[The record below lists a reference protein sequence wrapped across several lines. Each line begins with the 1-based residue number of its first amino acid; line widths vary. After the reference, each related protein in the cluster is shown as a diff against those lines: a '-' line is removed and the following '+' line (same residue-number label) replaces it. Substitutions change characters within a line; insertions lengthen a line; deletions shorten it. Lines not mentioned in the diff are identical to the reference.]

1 MNELTTVK
9 KEVAMSFDDQM
20 RMAEVMAKSGLL
32 PKTLDTKEKVFI
44 ALQWGVELG
53 LSPMAAATNIA
64 VINGKPT
71 LSADIMHAIVRNNPE
86 YAGAEWKRQDDN
98 TAEVIVK
105 RKNANITETFRGYYD
120 IEMARRA
127 NLLGKDNWKA
137 YPARMLKHRAL
148 SFALRDAFP
157 DVLAGL
163 YSPDEL
169 SIDNQPS
176 QVQPKENYQSYE
188 MAEKTEPEQTAR
200 LEPLDSESGTTPAP
214 EQKEKTPEEFYTEG
228 TAKLLATAAKLG
240 ESLPESIHSHYARKI
255 NELKLIKNPERRFFE
270 TKDLV
275 ELLQKEV
282 EHLGINNKPQEEIF

>member
-20 RMAEVMAKSGLL
+20 KMAEVMAKSGLL
-32 PKTLDTKEKVFI
+32 PKALDTKEKVFI

-53 LSPMAAATNIA
+53 LTPMAAATNIA

-86 YAGAEWKRQDDN
+86 YAGAEWKKQDEQA
-98 TAEVIVK
+98 AEVLVK
-105 RKNANITETFRGYYD
+105 RKNANMTETFRGYYD
-120 IEMARRA
+120 IEMAKRA
-127 NLLGKDNWKA
+127 NLLSKENWRA

-169 SIDNQPS
+169 SGDNQPA
-176 QVQPKENYQSYE
+176 QNQKQGNYQTYE
-188 MAEKTEPEQTAR
+188 MAEKTEPEQEAM
-200 LEPLDSESGTTPAP
+200 LKPSEAEPCTNPVP
-214 EQKEKTPEEFYTEG
+214 EKEKSPEDFYKEG
-228 TAKLLATAAKLG
+228 TANLLATAAKLG
-240 ESLPESIHSHYARKI
+240 ESLPESIHAHYAKKI
-255 NELKLIKNPERRFFE
+255 AELKLIKNPEKRFFD
-270 TKDLV
+270 TKELV

-282 EHLGINNKPQEEIF
+282 EHLEADKQPQSEIF

>member
-32 PKTLDTKEKVFI
+32 PKALDTKEKVFI

-53 LSPMAAATNIA
+53 LTPMAAATNIA

-86 YAGAEWKRQDDN
+86 YAGAEWKKQDEQA
-98 TAEVIVK
+98 AEVLVK
-105 RKNANITETFRGYYD
+105 RKNANMTETFRGYYD
-120 IEMARRA
+120 IEMAKRA
-127 NLLGKDNWKA
+127 NLLSKDNWRA

-163 YSPDEL
+163 YSPDDL
-169 SIDNQPS
+169 SGDNQPA
-176 QVQPKENYQSYE
+176 QNQKQYQSYE
-188 MAEKTEPEQTAR
+188 MAEKTEPEQEAT
-200 LEPLDSESGTTPAP
+200 LEPLGAEPCTNQVP
-214 EQKEKTPEEFYTEG
+214 EKEKSPEDFYREG
-228 TAKLLATAAKLG
+228 TANLLATAAKLG
-240 ESLPESIHSHYARKI
+240 ESLPESIHNHYAKKI
-255 NELKLIKNPERRFFE
+255 NELKLIKNPEKRFFD
-270 TKDLV
+270 TKELV

-282 EHLGINNKPQEEIF
+282 EHLETSQKPQSEIF

>member
-32 PKTLDTKEKVFI
+32 PKALDTKEKVFI

-53 LSPMAAATNIA
+53 LTPMAAATNIA

-86 YAGAEWKRQDDN
+86 YAGAEWKKQDEQA
-98 TAEVIVK
+98 AEVLVK
-105 RKNANITETFRGYYD
+105 RKNANMTETFRGYYD
-120 IEMARRA
+120 IEMAKRA
-127 NLLGKDNWKA
+127 NLLSKENWRA

-163 YSPDEL
+163 YSPDDL
-169 SIDNQPS
+169 SGDNQPA
-176 QVQPKENYQSYE
+176 QNQKQGNYQSYE
-188 MAEKTEPEQTAR
+188 MAEKTEPEQEAT
-200 LEPLDSESGTTPAP
+200 LEPLGAEPCTNPAP
-214 EQKEKTPEEFYTEG
+214 EKEKSPEDFYREG
-228 TAKLLATAAKLG
+228 TAGLLATAAKLG
-240 ESLPESIHSHYARKI
+240 EILPESIHNHYAKKI
-255 NELKLIKNPERRFFE
+255 NELKLIKNPEKRFFD
-270 TKDLV
+270 TKELV

-282 EHLGINNKPQEEIF
+282 EHLEADKQPQSEIF

>member
-32 PKTLDTKEKVFI
+32 PKALDTKEKVFI

-53 LSPMAAATNIA
+53 LTPMAAATNIA

-86 YAGAEWKRQDDN
+86 YAGAEWKKQDEQA
-98 TAEVIVK
+98 AEVLVK
-105 RKNANITETFRGYYD
+105 RKNANMTETFRGYYD
-120 IEMARRA
+120 IEMAKRA
-127 NLLGKDNWKA
+127 NLLSKENWRA

-163 YSPDEL
+163 YSPDDL
-169 SIDNQPS
+169 SGDNQPA
-176 QVQPKENYQSYE
+176 QNQKQGNYQSYE
-188 MAEKTEPEQTAR
+188 MAEKTEPEQEAT
-200 LEPLDSESGTTPAP
+200 LEPSGAEPCTNPVP
-214 EQKEKTPEEFYTEG
+214 EKEKSPEDFYREG
-228 TAKLLATAAKLG
+228 TANLLATAAKLG
-240 ESLPESIHSHYARKI
+240 ESLPESIHNHYAKKI
-255 NELKLIKNPERRFFE
+255 NELKLIKNPEKRFFD
-270 TKDLV
+270 TKELV

-282 EHLGINNKPQEEIF
+282 EHLEATQKPQNEIF

>member
-32 PKTLDTKEKVFI
+32 PKALDTKEKVFI

-53 LSPMAAATNIA
+53 LTPMAAATNIA

-86 YAGAEWKRQDDN
+86 YAGAEWKKQDEQA
-98 TAEVIVK
+98 AEVLVK
-105 RKNANITETFRGYYD
+105 RKNANMTETFRGYYD
-120 IEMARRA
+120 IEMAKRA
-127 NLLGKDNWKA
+127 NLLSKDNWRA

-163 YSPDEL
+163 YSPDDL
-169 SIDNQPS
+169 SGDNQPA
-176 QVQPKENYQSYE
+176 QNQKQYQSYE
-188 MAEKTEPEQTAR
+188 MAEKTEPEQEAT
-200 LEPLDSESGTTPAP
+200 LEPLGAEPCTNQVP
-214 EQKEKTPEEFYTEG
+214 EKEKSPEDFYREG
-228 TAKLLATAAKLG
+228 TANLLATAAKLG
-240 ESLPESIHSHYARKI
+240 EILPESIHNHYAKKI
-255 NELKLIKNPERRFFE
+255 NELKLIKNPEKRFFD
-270 TKDLV
+270 TKELV

-282 EHLGINNKPQEEIF
+282 EHLEATQKPQNEIF

>member
-20 RMAEVMAKSGLL
+20 KMAEVMAKSGLL
-32 PKTLDTKEKVFI
+32 PKALDTKEKVFI

-53 LSPMAAATNIA
+53 LTPMAAATNIA

-86 YAGAEWKRQDDN
+86 YAGAEWKKQDEQA
-98 TAEVIVK
+98 AEVLVK
-105 RKNANITETFRGYYD
+105 RKNANMTETFRGYYD
-120 IEMARRA
+120 IEMAKRA
-127 NLLGKDNWKA
+127 NLLSKENWRV

-169 SIDNQPS
+169 SGDNQPA
-176 QVQPKENYQSYE
+176 QNQKQGNYQTYE
-188 MAEKTEPEQTAR
+188 MAEKTEPEQEATLKPSGA
-200 LEPLDSESGTTPAP
+200 EPCTNPVQENEKSP
-214 EQKEKTPEEFYTEG
+214 EDFYREG
-228 TAKLLATAAKLG
+228 TAGLLATAAKLG
-240 ESLPESIHSHYARKI
+240 ESLPESIHSHYAKKI
-255 NELKLIKNPERRFFE
+255 AELKLIKNPEKRFFD
-270 TKDLV
+270 TKELV

-282 EHLGINNKPQEEIF
+282 EHLEAGKQPQSEIF

>member
-20 RMAEVMAKSGLL
+20 KMAEVMAKSGLL
-32 PKTLDTKEKVFI
+32 PKALDTKEKVFI

-53 LSPMAAATNIA
+53 LTPMAAATNIA

-86 YAGAEWKRQDDN
+86 YAGAEWKKQDEQA
-98 TAEVIVK
+98 AEVLVK
-105 RKNANITETFRGYYD
+105 RKNANMTETFRGYYD
-120 IEMARRA
+120 IEMAKRA
-127 NLLGKDNWKA
+127 NLLSKDNWRA
-137 YPARMLKHRAL
+137 YTARMLKHRAL

-169 SIDNQPS
+169 SGENQPA
-176 QVQPKENYQSYE
+176 QNQKQYQSYE
-188 MAEKTEPEQTAR
+188 MAEKMELGQEAT
-200 LEPLDSESGTTPAP
+200 LEPLGAEPCTNPIP
-214 EQKEKTPEEFYTEG
+214 EKEKSPEDFYKEG
-228 TAKLLATAAKLG
+228 TAGLLAMAAKLG
-240 ESLPESIHSHYARKI
+240 ESLPESIHAHYAKKI
-255 NELKLIKNPERRFFE
+255 AELKLIKNPEKRFFD
-270 TKDLV
+270 TKELV

-282 EHLGINNKPQEEIF
+282 EHLEAGKQPQSEIF

>member
-32 PKTLDTKEKVFI
+32 PKALDTKEKVFI

-53 LSPMAAATNIA
+53 LTPMAAATNIA

-86 YAGAEWKRQDDN
+86 YAGAEWKKQDEQA
-98 TAEVIVK
+98 AEVLVK
-105 RKNANITETFRGYYD
+105 RKNANMTETFRGYYD
-120 IEMARRA
+120 IEMAKRA
-127 NLLGKDNWKA
+127 NLLSKENWRA

-163 YSPDEL
+163 YSPDDL
-169 SIDNQPS
+169 SGDNQPA
-176 QVQPKENYQSYE
+176 QNQKQGNYQSYE
-188 MAEKTEPEQTAR
+188 MAEKTEPEQEAT
-200 LEPLDSESGTTPAP
+200 LEPLGAEPCTNQVP
-214 EQKEKTPEEFYTEG
+214 EKEKSPEDFYREG
-228 TAKLLATAAKLG
+228 TANLLATAAKLG
-240 ESLPESIHSHYARKI
+240 ESLPESIHNHYAKKI
-255 NELKLIKNPERRFFE
+255 NELKLIKNPEKRFFD
-270 TKDLV
+270 TKELV

-282 EHLGINNKPQEEIF
+282 EHLETSQKPQSEIF

>member
-9 KEVAMSFDDQM
+9 KEVAMTFDDQM

-32 PKTLDTKEKVFI
+32 PKALDTKEKVFI

-53 LSPMAAATNIA
+53 LTPMAAATNIA

-86 YAGAEWKRQDDN
+86 YAGAEWKKQDEQA
-98 TAEVIVK
+98 AEVLVK
-105 RKNANITETFRGYYD
+105 RKNANMTETFRGYYD
-120 IEMARRA
+120 IEMAKRA
-127 NLLGKDNWKA
+127 NLLSKENWKA
-137 YPARMLKHRAL
+137 YTARMLKHRAL

-169 SIDNQPS
+169 SGENQPS
-176 QVQPKENYQSYE
+176 QNQKQGNYQSYE
-188 MAEKTEPEQTAR
+188 MAEKTEPEQEAT
-200 LEPLDSESGTTPAP
+200 LEPLGAEPCTNPAP
-214 EQKEKTPEEFYTEG
+214 EKEKSPEDFYREG
-228 TAKLLATAAKLG
+228 TANLLATAAKLG
-240 ESLPESIHSHYARKI
+240 EILPESIHNHYAKKI
-255 NELKLIKNPERRFFE
+255 NELKLIKNPEKRFFD
-270 TKDLV
+270 TKELV

-282 EHLGINNKPQEEIF
+282 EHLEATQKPQNEIF

>member
-9 KEVAMSFDDQM
+9 KEVAMTFDDQM

-32 PKTLDTKEKVFI
+32 PKALDTKEKVFI

-53 LSPMAAATNIA
+53 LTPMAAATNIA

-86 YAGAEWKRQDDN
+86 YAGAEWKKQDEQS
-98 TAEVIVK
+98 AEVLVR
-105 RKNANITETFRGYYD
+105 RKNANMTETFRGYYD
-120 IEMARRA
+120 IEMAKRA
-127 NLLGKDNWKA
+127 NLLSKENWRA

-169 SIDNQPS
+169 SGENQPA
-176 QVQPKENYQSYE
+176 QNQKQGNYQTYE
-188 MAEKTEPEQTAR
+188 MAEKTEPEQEATLKPLGA
-200 LEPLDSESGTTPAP
+200 EPCTNPVP
-214 EQKEKTPEEFYTEG
+214 EKEKSPEDFYKEG
-228 TAKLLATAAKLG
+228 TANLLATAAKLG
-240 ESLPESIHSHYARKI
+240 ESLPESIHAHYAKKI
-255 NELKLIKNPERRFFE
+255 AELKLIKNPEKRFFD
-270 TKDLV
+270 TKELV

-282 EHLGINNKPQEEIF
+282 EHLEATQKPQNEIF

>member
-32 PKTLDTKEKVFI
+32 PKALDTKEKVFI

-53 LSPMAAATNIA
+53 LTPMAAATNIA

-86 YAGAEWKRQDDN
+86 YAGAEWKKQDEQA
-98 TAEVIVK
+98 AEVLVK
-105 RKNANITETFRGYYD
+105 RKNANMTETFRGYYD
-120 IEMARRA
+120 IEMAKRA
-127 NLLGKDNWKA
+127 NLLSKENWKA
-137 YPARMLKHRAL
+137 YTARMLKHRAL

-169 SIDNQPS
+169 SGENQPA
-176 QVQPKENYQSYE
+176 QNQKQGNYQSYE
-188 MAEKTEPEQTAR
+188 MAEKTEPEQEATLKP
-200 LEPLDSESGTTPAP
+200 LEVEPCTNQVP
-214 EQKEKTPEEFYTEG
+214 EKEKSPEDFYKEG
-228 TAKLLATAAKLG
+228 TAGLLATAAKLG
-240 ESLPESIHSHYARKI
+240 ESLPESIHSHYAKKI
-255 NELKLIKNPERRFFE
+255 AELKLIKNPEKRFFD
-270 TKDLV
+270 TKELV

-282 EHLGINNKPQEEIF
+282 EHLEATQKPQNEIF

>member
-9 KEVAMSFDDQM
+9 KEVAMTFDDQM

-32 PKTLDTKEKVFI
+32 PKALDTKEKVFI

-53 LSPMAAATNIA
+53 LTPMAAATNIA

-86 YAGAEWKRQDDN
+86 YAGAEWKKQDEQA
-98 TAEVIVK
+98 AEVLVK
-105 RKNANITETFRGYYD
+105 RKNANMTETFRGYYD
-120 IEMARRA
+120 IEMAKRA
-127 NLLGKDNWKA
+127 NLLSKDNWRA

-163 YSPDEL
+163 YSPDDL
-169 SIDNQPS
+169 SGDNQPA
-176 QVQPKENYQSYE
+176 QNQKQYQSYE
-188 MAEKTEPEQTAR
+188 MAEKTEPEQEAT
-200 LEPLDSESGTTPAP
+200 LEPLGAEPCTNQVP
-214 EQKEKTPEEFYTEG
+214 EKEKSPEDFYREG
-228 TAKLLATAAKLG
+228 TANLLATAAKLG
-240 ESLPESIHSHYARKI
+240 EILPESIHNHYAKKI
-255 NELKLIKNPERRFFE
+255 NELKLIKNPEKRFFD
-270 TKDLV
+270 TKELV

-282 EHLGINNKPQEEIF
+282 EHLEATQKPQNEIF

>member
-9 KEVAMSFDDQM
+9 KEVAMTFDDQM

-32 PKTLDTKEKVFI
+32 PKALDTKEKVFI

-53 LSPMAAATNIA
+53 LTPMAAATNIA

-86 YAGAEWKRQDDN
+86 YAGAEWKKQDEQA
-98 TAEVIVK
+98 AEVLVK
-105 RKNANITETFRGYYD
+105 RKNANMTETFRGYYD
-120 IEMARRA
+120 IEMAKRA
-127 NLLGKDNWKA
+127 NLLSKENWKA

-163 YSPDEL
+163 YSPDDL
-169 SIDNQPS
+169 SGENQPA
-176 QVQPKENYQSYE
+176 QNQKQGNYQSYE
-188 MAEKTEPEQTAR
+188 MAEKTEPEQEAA
-200 LEPLDSESGTTPAP
+200 LEPLGAEPCTNPAP
-214 EQKEKTPEEFYTEG
+214 EKEKSPEDFYKEG
-228 TAKLLATAAKLG
+228 TADLLATAAKLG
-240 ESLPESIHSHYARKI
+240 ESLPESIHAHYAKKI
-255 NELKLIKNPERRFFE
+255 NELKLIKNPEKRFFD
-270 TKDLV
+270 TKELV

-282 EHLGINNKPQEEIF
+282 EHLEADKQPQSEIF

>member
-20 RMAEVMAKSGLL
+20 KMAEVMAKSGLL
-32 PKTLDTKEKVFI
+32 PKALDTKEKVFI

-53 LSPMAAATNIA
+53 LTPMAAATNIA

-86 YAGAEWKRQDDN
+86 YAGAEWKKQDEQA
-98 TAEVIVK
+98 AEVLVK
-105 RKNANITETFRGYYD
+105 RKNANMTETFRGYYD
-120 IEMARRA
+120 IEMAKRA
-127 NLLGKDNWKA
+127 NLLSKENWRA

-169 SIDNQPS
+169 SGDNQPA
-176 QVQPKENYQSYE
+176 QNQKQGNYQTYE
-188 MAEKTEPEQTAR
+188 MAEKTEPEQEATLKPSGA
-200 LEPLDSESGTTPAP
+200 EPCTNPVP
-214 EQKEKTPEEFYTEG
+214 EKEKSPEDFYKEG
-228 TAKLLATAAKLG
+228 TANLLTTAAKLG
-240 ESLPESIHSHYARKI
+240 ESLPESIHAHYAKKI
-255 NELKLIKNPERRFFE
+255 AELKLIKNPEKRFFD
-270 TKDLV
+270 TKELV

-282 EHLGINNKPQEEIF
+282 EHLEADKQPQSEIF

>member
-32 PKTLDTKEKVFI
+32 PKALDTKEKVFI

-53 LSPMAAATNIA
+53 LTPMAAATNIA

-86 YAGAEWKRQDDN
+86 YAGAEWLKQDEQA
-98 TAEVIVK
+98 AEVLVK
-105 RKNANITETFRGYYD
+105 RKNANMTETFRGYYD
-120 IEMARRA
+120 LEMAKKA
-127 NLLGKDNWKA
+127 NLFGKENWRA

-163 YSPDEL
+163 YSSDEF
-169 SIDNQPS
+169 SGDQSAQNQK
-176 QVQPKENYQSYE
+176 QENYQVYE
-188 MAEKTEPEQTAR
+188 MAEKTEPEKEATLKP
-200 LEPLDSESGTTPAP
+200 LEAEPCTNPVREKDKSP
-214 EQKEKTPEEFYTEG
+214 EDFYREG
-228 TAKLLATAAKLG
+228 TVNLLATAAKLG
-240 ESLPESIHSHYARKI
+240 ESLPESIHNHYAKKI
-255 NELKLIKNPERRFFE
+255 NELKLIKNPEKRFFD
-270 TKDLV
+270 TKEIV

-282 EHLGINNKPQEEIF
+282 EHLNADKQHQSEIF

>member
-32 PKTLDTKEKVFI
+32 PKALDTKEKVFI

-53 LSPMAAATNIA
+53 LTPMAAATNIA

-86 YAGAEWKRQDDN
+86 YAGAEWKQQDEQA
-98 TAEVIVK
+98 AEVLVK
-105 RKNANITETFRGYYD
+105 RKNANMTETFRGYYD
-120 IEMARRA
+120 IEMAKRA
-127 NLLGKDNWKA
+127 NLLSKENWRA

-163 YSPDEL
+163 YSPDDL
-169 SIDNQPS
+169 SGDNQPA
-176 QVQPKENYQSYE
+176 QNQKQYQSYE
-188 MAEKTEPEQTAR
+188 MAEKTEPEQEAT
-200 LEPLDSESGTTPAP
+200 LEPLGAEPCTNQVP
-214 EQKEKTPEEFYTEG
+214 EKEKSPEDFYREG
-228 TAKLLATAAKLG
+228 TAGLLATAAKLG
-240 ESLPESIHSHYARKI
+240 EILPESIHNHYAKKI
-255 NELKLIKNPERRFFE
+255 NELKLIKNPEKRFFD
-270 TKDLV
+270 TKELV

-282 EHLGINNKPQEEIF
+282 EHLEADKQPQSEIF

>member
-20 RMAEVMAKSGLL
+20 KMAEVMAKSGLL
-32 PKTLDTKEKVFI
+32 PKALDTKEKVFI

-53 LSPMAAATNIA
+53 LTPMAAATNIA

-86 YAGAEWKRQDDN
+86 YAGAEWKKQDEQA
-98 TAEVIVK
+98 AEVLVK
-105 RKNANITETFRGYYD
+105 RKNANMTETFRGYYD
-120 IEMARRA
+120 IEMAKRA
-127 NLLGKDNWKA
+127 NLLSKENWRA

-169 SIDNQPS
+169 SGDNQPA
-176 QVQPKENYQSYE
+176 QNQKQGNYQSYE
-188 MAEKTEPEQTAR
+188 MAEKTEPEQEATLKPSGA
-200 LEPLDSESGTTPAP
+200 EPCTNPVP
-214 EQKEKTPEEFYTEG
+214 EKEKSPEDFYREG
-228 TAKLLATAAKLG
+228 TASLLATAAKLG
-240 ESLPESIHSHYARKI
+240 EILPESIHNHYAKKI
-255 NELKLIKNPERRFFE
+255 NELKLIKNTEKRFFD
-270 TKDLV
+270 TKELV

-282 EHLGINNKPQEEIF
+282 EHLEATQKPQNEIF

>member
-20 RMAEVMAKSGLL
+20 KMAEVMAKSGLL
-32 PKTLDTKEKVFI
+32 PKALDTKEKVFI

-53 LSPMAAATNIA
+53 LTPMAAATNIA

-86 YAGAEWKRQDDN
+86 YAGAEWKKQDEQA
-98 TAEVIVK
+98 AEVLVK
-105 RKNANITETFRGYYD
+105 RKNANMTETFRGYYD
-120 IEMARRA
+120 IETAKRA
-127 NLLGKDNWKA
+127 NLLSKENWRA

-169 SIDNQPS
+169 SGDNQPA
-176 QVQPKENYQSYE
+176 QNQKQGNYQTYE
-188 MAEKTEPEQTAR
+188 MAEKTEPEQEATLKPSGA
-200 LEPLDSESGTTPAP
+200 EPCTNPVP
-214 EQKEKTPEEFYTEG
+214 EKEKSPEDFYKEG
-228 TAKLLATAAKLG
+228 TANLLATAAKLG
-240 ESLPESIHSHYARKI
+240 ESLPESIHAHYAKKI
-255 NELKLIKNPERRFFE
+255 AELKLIKNPEKRFFD
-270 TKDLV
+270 TKELV

-282 EHLGINNKPQEEIF
+282 EHLEADKQPQSEIF